1 MFHTAAPR
9 PAPIPVA
16 PKSALSEAAPLV
28 PLVAQPALKLAGI
41 AEDPGPNGTTERT
54 AIISGEGQLFM
65 VKEGENVTPR
75 YRVVKVSADV
85 VELLDLSTNT
95 PRRLAL
101 R

>member
-1 MFHTAAPR
+1 
-9 PAPIPVA
+9 
-16 PKSALSEAAPLV
+16 
-28 PLVAQPALKLAGI
+28 
-41 AEDPGPNGTTERT
+41 
-54 AIISGEGQLFM
+54 